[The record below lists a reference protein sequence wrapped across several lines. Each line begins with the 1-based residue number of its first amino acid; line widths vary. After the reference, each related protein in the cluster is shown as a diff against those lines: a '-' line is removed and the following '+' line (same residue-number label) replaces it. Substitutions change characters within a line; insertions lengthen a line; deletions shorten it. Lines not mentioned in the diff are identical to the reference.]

1 MTRRDF
7 IALLGT
13 TAATWP
19 PAARAQQAG
28 KLPTIGIELW
38 LWQTVFASRQH
49 GMCAAIL
56 LDRAED
62 RPARRHA
69 GTGSPDNLDQATML
83 GEAPSGDRRSCRKEP
98 TAHSVKGLS
107 GSGALLAAMLKYTR
121 PKPRYAVGR

>member
-49 GMCAAIL
+49 GMCGAIL
-56 LDRAED
+56 A
-62 RPARRHA
+62 
-69 GTGSPDNLDQATML
+69 
-83 GEAPSGDRRSCRKEP
+83 RSCRRSPGAQASWNRE
-98 TAHSVKGLS
+98 S
-107 GSGALLAAMLKYTR
+107 GQ
-121 PKPRYAVGR
+121 PRSSNHVGRGAFW